1 MEISVVYQSPI
12 FTNTNADQAIKDSVE
27 LAQYSD
33 QIGLKRFW
41 LAEHHGSN
49 SFAGC
54 SPEILIPRIAS
65 STKNIRVGSGGVMLM
80 HYSPYKVAENFR
92 LLESMFPRRIDLGLG
107 RAPGSDPF
115 QAGALAYGSKTT
127 GPEFFPTKMND
138 LRSFLSN
145 QTPETKSFENVN
157 VTPGLGDVPDTW
169 LLVSSEQ
176 GADYASF
183 FGLPMSLAYFINQD
197 CLHLAKPY
205 RENFQKSIF
214 GDSPQVS
221 VAVFAICAETNE
233 EANLLASSAS
243 IWRENVSKGIF
254 GPFPTLEEATKKIK
268 DKDKEEGKSI
278 VGDQKF
284 VEGQLMKILEETNA
298 DELKIITI
306 CESMSSKKESYRLI
320 KEIFS

>member
-1 MEISVVYQSPI
+1 MEISVVDQSPI

-157 VTPGLGDVPDTW
+157 VLDHISFQLALGERVSLIGPGG
-169 LLVSSEQ
+169 
-176 GADYASF
+176 G
-183 FGLPMSLAYFINQD
+183 G
-197 CLHLAKPY
+197 
-205 RENFQKSIF
+205 KSI
-214 GDSPQVS
+214 
-221 VAVFAICAETNE
+221 
-233 EANLLASSAS
+233 LLK
-243 IWRENVSKGIF
+243 ILIGLLKPDKGTCFISGVDMF
-254 GPFPTLEEATKKIK
+254 
-268 DKDKEEGKSI
+268 KDKEKQRRE
-278 VGDQKF
+278 V
-284 VEGQLMKILEETNA
+284 
-298 DELKIITI
+298 LKKTGMSV
-306 CESMSSKKESYRLI
+306 SMYAGIPKKKNNTLLKLSFF
-320 KEIFS
+320 K

>member
-1 MEISVVYQSPI
+1 MQS
-12 FTNTNADQAIKDSVE
+12 
-27 LAQYSD
+27 
-33 QIGLKRFW
+33 
-41 LAEHHGSN
+41 
-49 SFAGC
+49 
-54 SPEILIPRIAS
+54 
-65 STKNIRVGSGGVMLM
+65 
-80 HYSPYKVAENFR
+80 
-92 LLESMFPRRIDLGLG
+92 
-107 RAPGSDPF
+107 
-115 QAGALAYGSKTT
+115 
-127 GPEFFPTKMND
+127 
-138 LRSFLSN
+138 
-145 QTPETKSFENVN
+145 
-157 VTPGLGDVPDTW
+157 
-169 LLVSSEQ
+169 
-176 GADYASF
+176 
-183 FGLPMSLAYFINQD
+183 YFINQD

-278 VGDQKF
+278 VGDQKY

>member
-1 MEISVVYQSPI
+1 M
-12 FTNTNADQAIKDSVE
+12 
-27 LAQYSD
+27 
-33 QIGLKRFW
+33 
-41 LAEHHGSN
+41 
-49 SFAGC
+49 
-54 SPEILIPRIAS
+54 
-65 STKNIRVGSGGVMLM
+65 KN
-80 HYSPYKVAENFR
+80 
-92 LLESMFPRRIDLGLG
+92 
-107 RAPGSDPF
+107 
-115 QAGALAYGSKTT
+115 
-127 GPEFFPTKMND
+127 
-138 LRSFLSN
+138 
-145 QTPETKSFENVN
+145 FENVN
-157 VTPGLGDVPDTW
+157 VTPWLGDVPDTW

-243 IWRENVSKGIF
+243 IWRENVSK
-254 GPFPTLEEATKKIK
+254 
-268 DKDKEEGKSI
+268 DKEEGKSI
-278 VGDQKF
+278 VGDQKY